1 MAKTVNS
8 FLKMEYWVS
17 TMGSNLSNIMF
28 SIIRSIFD
36 DEPISVADKGLI
48 TEDDLSSVLKVAS
61 SHDLTHLIA
70 YSLKK
75 NQLFSGKFEQQYETK
90 MFQAVYRYEKMQYE
104 IERISASLEQAKIPF
119 MALKGAVIRKYYPE
133 PWTRTSCDIDILVH
147 EEDFYRAVEALVS
160 DLDYRADSMVHYHDI
175 SLFSRSGVHVEL
187 HFSIKEKLND
197 IDNVLS
203 KVWDYSYKDNNSEF
217 HYYQTPEFF
226 VFYHIAHMAH
236 HFIRGGC
243 GVKPFVDMYIIQNK
257 MKYDETMV
265 RKLCRDCGI
274 EKFYDNILQLT
285 EVWFFGKEHTSI
297 SMQIENYIFKGG
309 VYGTLENKV
318 TVSRGKKAS
327 KVKYAL
333 SRIFVSYDLLK
344 DYYLI
349 LQKHKWL
356 FPFMQVRRWFSLIC
370 GGRLKY
376 GIREMKVNRNISQD
390 NAENMSNF
398 MENVGL

>member
-1 MAKTVNS
+1 M
-8 FLKMEYWVS
+8 
-17 TMGSNLSNIMF
+17 
-28 SIIRSIFD
+28 
-36 DEPISVADKGLI
+36 
-48 TEDDLSSVLKVAS
+48 
-61 SHDLTHLIA
+61 
-70 YSLKK
+70 
-75 NQLFSGKFEQQYETK
+75 
-90 MFQAVYRYEKMQYE
+90 
-104 IERISASLEQAKIPF
+104 
-119 MALKGAVIRKYYPE
+119 
-133 PWTRTSCDIDILVH
+133 
-147 EEDFYRAVEALVS
+147 
-160 DLDYRADSMVHYHDI
+160 
-175 SLFSRSGVHVEL
+175 
-187 HFSIKEKLND
+187 
-197 IDNVLS
+197 
-203 KVWDYSYKDNNSEF
+203 
-217 HYYQTPEFF
+217 
-226 VFYHIAHMAH
+226 
-236 HFIRGGC
+236 
-243 GVKPFVDMYIIQNK
+243 KPFVDMYIIQNK